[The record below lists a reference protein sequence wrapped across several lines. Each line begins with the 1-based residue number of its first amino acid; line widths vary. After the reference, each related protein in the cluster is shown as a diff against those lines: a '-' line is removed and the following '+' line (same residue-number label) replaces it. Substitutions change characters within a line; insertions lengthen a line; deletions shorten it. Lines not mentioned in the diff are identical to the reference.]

1 MTNTIDPFSPAR
13 QDVDFPSQGERCH
26 GWLTYPAT
34 GTGRVPLVILAH
46 GFAGTRELRLS
57 QYAERFNAAGFATL
71 IFDYRHFG
79 ASEGEPRQLM
89 VPARQIK
96 DWHAA
101 LEFARGLPGIDTAR
115 LALWGTS
122 FAGGLVI
129 TVAAQDGNV
138 AATVSQCPM
147 LDGVAAVTGVIRY
160 AGVSNLAR
168 VLWHGV
174 RDAARA
180 GMGAE
185 PHYIPAVAAPGE
197 VGAMTS
203 EEAMAAFHRM
213 GDEALPDI
221 RVTARS
227 SLLVPLYRPIRDAR
241 KVRCPALLQLCEHDT
256 VAPAAAGER
265 AARRMARAE
274 VVRYPL
280 GHFDVYFDDAFE
292 RSVADQEA
300 FLRRHLLSVPSALT
314 E

>member
-1 MTNTIDPFSPAR
+1 MTHHIDPFSAGR
-13 QDVDFPSQGERCH
+13 QDVSFTSQGSRCH
-26 GWLTYPAT
+26 GWLTYPGA
-34 GTGRVPLVILAH
+34 GTGRVPLVIMAH
-46 GFAGTRELRLS
+46 GFAGTRELRLE
-57 QYAERFNAAGFATL
+57 QYAERFHAAGFATL

-79 ASEGEPRQLM
+79 ASEGHPRQLM
-89 VPARQIK
+89 VPARQIQ

-101 LEFARGLPGIDTAR
+101 LAFARDLPGIDTER

-129 TVAAQDGNV
+129 TVAAQDGRV

-147 LDGVAAVTGVIRY
+147 LDGVAAITGLIRY
-160 AGVSNLAR
+160 AGLGNLAR

-174 RDAARA
+174 RDAAHA
-180 GMGAE
+180 GVGAE

-213 GDEALPDI
+213 GDEDLPDI

-241 KVRCPALLQLCEHDT
+241 KVRCPALLQLCDHDT

-265 AARRMARAE
+265 AAKRMSRAE
-274 VVRYPL
+274 VVRYPV
-280 GHFDVYFDDAFE
+280 GHFDVYFDEAFE
-292 RSVADQEA
+292 ASVSDQVE
-300 FLRRHLLSVPSALT
+300 FLRRHLG